1 MDAALWGKGKLLTV
15 LGIGNMRS
23 SIPGLALVICQD
35 SQPF

>member
-1 MDAALWGKGKLLTV
+1 MDAALWGKGKLLTAFV
-15 LGIGNMRS
+15 FGNMRS